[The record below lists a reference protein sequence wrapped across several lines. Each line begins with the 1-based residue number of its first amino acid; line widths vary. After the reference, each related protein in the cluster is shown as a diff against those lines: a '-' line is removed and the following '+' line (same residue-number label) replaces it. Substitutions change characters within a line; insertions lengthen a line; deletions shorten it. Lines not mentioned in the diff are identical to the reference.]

1 MAFYLLVVSIIILV
15 CLSLGRVSSRFGVPT
30 LLVFIF
36 LGMLFGSDGIFKIA
50 FDNYA
55 AAELICSIS
64 LIFIMFYGGF
74 GTNWSHARPVAVK
87 AVLLSSVGVALT
99 ALFTGLFCY
108 YILDFA
114 FLESM
119 LIGAVISS
127 TDAASVFS
135 ILRSKR
141 LNLKHNTA
149 SLLEVESG
157 SNDPCSYMLTVIILS
172 LMGTGGGESIFLLI
186 LAQIVFGVVWG
197 VLTALAACFVLA
209 HFKFPNDGFDSIF
222 VFTAALISY
231 SGAAIIG
238 GNGYLSAYITGIIMG
253 NRPIPKKKSLVNFFD
268 GITGLMQIMIFFLLG
283 LVSFPSQLPKIFVP
297 ALAIALFL
305 TFVSRPLAVILILT
319 PFKCPINQQLLV
331 SWSGLRGAASIVFSI
346 AVMVSPNY
354 SGHDVFHVVFFI
366 VLFSIS
372 IQGSLIPLVAKKL
385 NMIDENSDVMRTFS
399 DYSDEGPVQF
409 IKLPICKNH
418 PWCNKKIRDIE
429 LLPNL
434 LLASL
439 VRGEKQIV
447 PKGATTI
454 LEGDTVVLSGPSFE
468 GDGFGSI
475 LELRISKGHEW
486 LGKSLC
492 EIKFPADELILLI
505 KRGSRVVM
513 PSGQTVIKEGDI
525 LIVNRSTSPQK
536 SKKKAGI
543 LKRIG

>member
-1 MAFYLLVVSIIILV
+1 MAFHLLLISVIILV
-15 CLSLGRVSSRFGVPT
+15 CISLGKVSSRFGVPT

-55 AAELICSIS
+55 AVELVCSFS

-74 GTNWSHARPVAVK
+74 GTSWNHAKPVALK

-99 ALFTGLFCY
+99 ALFTGLFCC
-108 YILDFA
+108 YILGFP

-127 TDAASVFS
+127 TDAASVFA

-149 SLLEVESG
+149 SLLEMESG

-172 LMGTGGGESIFLLI
+172 LMGTNGSESILLMI
-186 LAQIVFGVVWG
+186 FAQVAFGVIWG
-197 VLTALAACFVLA
+197 VATAVAACFVLT

-231 SGAAIIG
+231 SGSAVIG

-253 NRPIPKKKSLVNFFD
+253 NRPIPRKKSLVNFFD

-283 LVSFPSQLPKIFVP
+283 LLSFPSQLPKIFVP

-305 TFVSRPLAVILILT
+305 TFVARPLAVLLLLT
-319 PFKCPINQQLLV
+319 PFKCPFNQQLLI

-346 AVMVSPNY
+346 AVAVSPNY
-354 SGHDVFHVVFFI
+354 TGHDVFHVVFFI

-372 IQGSLIPLVAKKL
+372 IQGSLIPFVAKKL
-385 NMIDENSDVMRTFS
+385 NMIDENGDVMRTFS

-409 IKLPICKNH
+409 IKLPICKSH
-418 PWCNKKIRDIE
+418 PWCDKKIREIE

-434 LLASL
+434 LLAS
-439 VRGEKQIV
+439 VIRGEKQIA
-447 PKGATTI
+447 PKGNTSI
-454 LEGDTVVLSGPSFE
+454 LAGDIVVLSGPSFE

-475 LELRISKGHEW
+475 LEVRIEKGHKW
-486 LGKSLC
+486 LGKALS
-492 EIKFPADELILLI
+492 EIKFSADEMVLLV
-505 KRGSRVVM
+505 KRGDRVVM
-513 PSGQTVIKEGDI
+513 PSGQTVIKEGDTII
-525 LIVNRSTSPQK
+525 LNRSSSPRK
-536 SKKKAGI
+536 T
-543 LKRIG
+543 